1 MIQTSI
7 KNSILDGTEAN
18 IAQSFKQLRNET
30 DFCDVTQMFEGIIDR
45 RIGIL
50 LCFGRERNIFINLS
64 LLFRI

>member
-18 IAQSFKQLRNET
+18 IAQSFKQLRT
-30 DFCDVTQMFEGIIDR
+30 DLYDVTQMFEGIIDR

-50 LCFGRERNIFINLS
+50 L
-64 LLFRI
+64 